1 MHTSIDVAPTTVP
14 YVPVGHGEHIVWPTS
29 ANVPAGQ
36 EVQLELAGVEEYV
49 PAAQSVHDA
58 FDVAPDA
65 ELFVPAGHAVHD
77 ADDVWP
83 TSALN
88 VPAEQEMQ
96 VELAGVEEYVPAS
109 QSVHVAFDV
118 APDAELLVP
127 AGHAV
132 HDADDVWPTSALNV
146 PAGQDVHN
154 ELAGVDEYVPSGHI
168 KQLVA
173 LVCPNCG
180 PYEPAGQA

>member
-1 MHTSIDVAPTTVP
+1 M
-14 YVPVGHGEHIVWPTS
+14 
-29 ANVPAGQ
+29 PAEQ
-36 EVQLELAGVEEYV
+36 EAQLEHAGVEEYV
-49 PAAQSVHDA
+49 PAA
-58 FDVAPDA
+58 
-65 ELFVPAGHAVHD
+65 
-77 ADDVWP
+77 
-83 TSALN
+83 
-88 VPAEQEMQ
+88 
-96 VELAGVEEYVPAS
+96 

-127 AGHAV
+127 AGQGE

-146 PAGQDVHN
+146 PAGQDVQV
-154 ELAGVDEYVPSGHI
+154 ELPGVDEYVPSGHI

>member
-1 MHTSIDVAPTTVP
+1 MHTATDVAPTTVP
-14 YVPVGHGEHIVWPTS
+14 YVPVGHGEH
-29 ANVPAGQ
+29 
-36 EVQLELAGVEEYV
+36 
-49 PAAQSVHDA
+49 DA
-58 FDVAPDA
+58 
-65 ELFVPAGHAVHD
+65 
-77 ADDVWP
+77 WP

-88 VPAEQEMQ
+88 VPAEQEVQ
-96 VELAGVEEYVPAS
+96 VELAGVEEYVPAA

-146 PAGQDVHN
+146 PAGQDVQN
-154 ELAGVDEYVPSGHI
+154 ELPGVDEYVPNGHI

>member
-1 MHTSIDVAPTTVP
+1 MHTAIDVAPTTVP
-14 YVPVGHGEHIVWPTS
+14 YVPVGHGEHDADDVWPTS
-29 ANVPAGQ
+29 ALNVPAEQ

-49 PAAQSVHDA
+49 PAAQSVHVA

-88 VPAEQEMQ
+88 VPA
-96 VELAGVEEYVPAS
+96 
-109 QSVHVAFDV
+109 
-118 APDAELLVP
+118 
-127 AGHAV
+127 
-132 HDADDVWPTSALNV
+132 
-146 PAGQDVHN
+146 GQDVQN
-154 ELAGVDEYVPSGHI
+154 ELPGVDEYFPSGHI

-173 LVCPNCG
+173 FVYPNCG